1 MRKRTDEKG
10 KMKKGIRGIT
20 LIALVVT
27 IVVLLILA
35 GASLNLVIGNNGII
49 RKAEEAREETIIGEE
64 KSLIEMAR
72 MSIFMNKN
80 GESSITSS
88 EMQNEL
94 TNMGAKVE
102 VTPAGKNMTIKYT
115 DTNHEY
121 SLKQTGEITD
131 KIETAVTDVW
141 YKISTEEKTIY
152 FNNTESTGYKKVEDY
167 DEDNLPEWSSVWN
180 SSTKTYEPDITT
192 AIFETKISPT
202 STAYWFYKC
211 RNLTTINNIENLN
224 TSNVMNMNN
233 MFRFCDS
240 LKTLDV
246 SNFDTS
252 NVTDMS
258 SMFDNCCVL
267 ETLDVSNFNT
277 SKVTDMSYMFEE
289 CYLLTTLDVT
299 KFDTRNVT
307 NMDCMFFDCIRL
319 ETLDVSNF
327 DTSKVTDMLA
337 MLAECEKMTTLDV
350 SNFDTIN
357 VTNMQAMFEKSSG
370 LTTLDLS
377 NFNTSKVTKMR
388 YMFEG
393 CSNLTTIYVK
403 TFDESTNTGWTTSA
417 VTLSFDEED
426 MFKDATNIVGG
437 NGTTYNSSYTDK
449 TYARIDTA
457 DTPGYLTSK

>member
-277 SKVTDMSYMFEE
+277 SKVTDM
-289 CYLLTTLDVT
+289 
-299 KFDTRNVT
+299 
-307 NMDCMFFDCIRL
+307 
-319 ETLDVSNF
+319 
-327 DTSKVTDMLA
+327 LA

-350 SNFDTIN
+350 SNFDTSN